1 MDATKRAMI
10 NVSGLNILGLF
21 EGIGGCLIR
30 AFLRTVE
37 DIRRWNRVQKDSR
50 ALLNMSDHMLK
61 DIGLSREDVLHAAGK
76 ELWWR

>member
-21 EGIGGCLIR
+21 EGIGRWLFRACLR
-30 AFLRTVE
+30 AVE
-37 DIRRWNRVQKDSR
+37 DFRMWNRVQKDSR

-61 DIGLSREDVLHAAGK
+61 DIGLRREDVLHAAGK
-76 ELWWR
+76 ELWLR